1 MTQRGAMKEPARM
14 RAVATAGRSPVGVR
28 GALLLALI
36 GCGGTAEP
44 CTGGDT
50 CELEGQVQVATWWG
64 TRGELYVPF
73 EVLTQSLRR
82 STGLEAKL
90 AHKLQTKG
98 EHTAWVEEQ
107 LDEETL
113 SPKPLDV
120 FSANNGD
127 EVLRWTP
134 CAASGAPPASP
145 KLLGLTN
152 PQLGLSALDP
162 GWIQD
167 NFRPEVMRTLE
178 CYGETYALPVGI
190 HRINT
195 LFFNKALFRAA
206 GYAVYGGSGEPL
218 PSSLD
223 ELHTAAAALSEHLP
237 PAAAGSLVPPSVFAV
252 AGREAWTLSLFVI
265 ENLML
270 SLAADAAHYERY
282 WTGEACDE
290 DLLRR
295 TLEEF
300 LRLKDWFGNW
310 ELSPSEALARVANGQ
325 AATMVMGNW
334 AAAELAPEA
343 VGMMPFPG
351 TDQYFVFSAD
361 VFALPAIPSGDPQK
375 GLAWLRAV
383 TGDVTQRAF
392 SVAKSALPA
401 RLDLEA
407 DLDPTPSSSL
417 RWVRSL
423 PAILPYH
430 PDSPFLLLQNEL
442 QSWLASNVAG

>member
-206 GYAVYGGSGEPL
+206 GYAVDGGAGEPL

-290 DLLRR
+290 DLARYPADDGPAYL
-295 TLEEF
+295 TILLVGHLIVAPLLF
-300 LRLKDWFGNW
+300 FPIVW
-310 ELSPSEALARVANGQ
+310 ESS
-325 AATMVMGNW
+325 
-334 AAAELAPEA
+334 
-343 VGMMPFPG
+343 
-351 TDQYFVFSAD
+351 
-361 VFALPAIPSGDPQK
+361 PAI
-375 GLAWLRAV
+375 
-383 TGDVTQRAF
+383 
-392 SVAKSALPA
+392 
-401 RLDLEA
+401 
-407 DLDPTPSSSL
+407 
-417 RWVRSL
+417 SL
-423 PAILPYH
+423 PAILIPLAAITLLALPRVKGAWIGLMYALGVK
-430 PDSPFLLLQNEL
+430 DSDHRFHT
-442 QSWLASNVAG
+442 ADAAD